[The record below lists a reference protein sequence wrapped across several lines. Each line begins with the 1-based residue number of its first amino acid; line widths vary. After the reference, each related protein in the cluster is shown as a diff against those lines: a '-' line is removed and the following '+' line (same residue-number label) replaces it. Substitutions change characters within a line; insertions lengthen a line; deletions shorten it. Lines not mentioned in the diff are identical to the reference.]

1 MRKYL
6 TILFGMLLA
15 ALTVSTTRADT
26 TVKIL
31 HLQDTPAFLE
41 LWKQIGSEFEKQ
53 NPGVKIDWQYLENEA
68 FKAKLPTT
76 LQSKERPDLFYSWSG
91 GVFYDQARAGVLK
104 DITKSM
110 EGEWA
115 ATLSPAGVKAF
126 TYEGKVYGAPMKT
139 SLEILWFNKELLKK
153 AGVDPASLSTWSGFI
168 DAVKKCKA
176 AGITPLATG
185 GGDKWPLHFYWTML
199 ALRIGGKEAFEAA
212 YNRTGEGFDSPT
224 FVKAGEMFKE
234 LIDLKPF
241 QSGFLGA
248 KFPDA
253 AGYFGDGKA
262 AMFFMGD
269 FLYGV
274 QKKNS
279 QSGKGVPDDQLD
291 FVPFPAVEGGKGN
304 DAILGA
310 VEGWLVSKGA
320 PDEAVKFLRF
330 FLNKENQTKMA
341 AAGIHIPLTLGAET
355 ALPNP
360 FFRRVAEAFNKS
372 PYLQIVYD
380 QLLGANVGRVVN
392 DVSADLAAGAT
403 SPKEAAQAVQEAWE
417 SEK

>member
-1 MRKYL
+1 MKKHL
-6 TILFGMLLA
+6 TILFGMLLT

-76 LQSKERPDLFYSWSG
+76 LQSKERPDLFYSWAG

-115 ATLSPAGVKAF
+115 ATLSPTGVKAF

-176 AGITPLATG
+176 AGITPLATNG
-185 GGDKWPLHFYWTML
+185 RCTSTGPC
-199 ALRIGGKEAFEAA
+199 LRC
-212 YNRTGEGFDSPT
+212 
-224 FVKAGEMFKE
+224 
-234 LIDLKPF
+234 
-241 QSGFLGA
+241 
-248 KFPDA
+248 
-253 AGYFGDGKA
+253 
-262 AMFFMGD
+262 
-269 FLYGV
+269 
-274 QKKNS
+274 
-279 QSGKGVPDDQLD
+279 
-291 FVPFPAVEGGKGN
+291 
-304 DAILGA
+304 
-310 VEGWLVSKGA
+310 
-320 PDEAVKFLRF
+320 
-330 FLNKENQTKMA
+330 
-341 AAGIHIPLTLGAET
+341 
-355 ALPNP
+355 
-360 FFRRVAEAFNKS
+360 
-372 PYLQIVYD
+372 
-380 QLLGANVGRVVN
+380 
-392 DVSADLAAGAT
+392 
-403 SPKEAAQAVQEAWE
+403 E
-417 SEK
+417 SEARRLSKRPIIAPERASTAQHL

>member
-1 MRKYL
+1 MRKHL
-6 TILFGMLLA
+6 TILSGILLA
-15 ALTVSTTRADT
+15 AVTGIASGADT

-31 HLQDTPAFLE
+31 HLQQIPEDLA
-41 LWKQIGSEFEKQ
+41 LWKQIGAEFEKQ
-53 NPGVKIDWQYLENEA
+53 NPGVKIDWQFLENEA

-76 LQSKERPDLFYSWSG
+76 LQSKDRPDLFYSWAG

-126 TYEGKVYGAPMKT
+126 TYDGKVYGAPMKT
-139 SLEILWFNKELLKK
+139 SLEILWYNKELLKK
-153 AGVDPASLSTWSGFI
+153 AGVDPASLTTWNGFLE
-168 DAVKKCKA
+168 AVKKCKA
-176 AGITPLATG
+176 AGITPIATG

-212 YNRTGEGFDSPT
+212 FNRTGEGFDSPT

-234 LIDLKPF
+234 LIDLQPF
-241 QSGFLGA
+241 QPGFLGA
-248 KFPDA
+248 KYPDA

-269 FLYGV
+269 FLYAG
-274 QKKNS
+274 QKTNS

-304 DAILGA
+304 EAVLGA
-310 VEGWLVSKGA
+310 VEGWLVAKGA
-320 PDEAVKFLRF
+320 PDQAVTFLRF

-341 AAGIHIPLTLGAET
+341 AAGVHIPLTLGAE
-355 ALPNP
+355 AGLQNP
-360 FFRRVAEAFNKS
+360 FFRRVAEDFNKS

-392 DVSADLAAGAT
+392 DISADLAAGAIT
-403 SPKEAAQAVQEAWE
+403 PEEAAKTVQEAWE
-417 SEK
+417 AEQ

>member
-6 TILFGMLLA
+6 TILSGILLA
-15 ALTVSTTRADT
+15 ATGIATGADT

-31 HLQDTPAFLE
+31 HLQDNPAFLE
-41 LWKQIGSEFEKQ
+41 VWKQIGAEFEKQ
-53 NPGVKIDWQYLENEA
+53 NPGVKIDWQFLENEA

-76 LQSKERPDLFYSWSG
+76 LQSKERPDLFYSWAG

-126 TYEGKVYGAPMKT
+126 TYDGKVYGAPMKT
-139 SLEILWFNKELLKK
+139 SLEILWYNKELLKK
-153 AGVDPASLSTWSGFI
+153 AGVDPASLSTWKGFL

-176 AGITPLATG
+176 AGITPIATG

-212 YNRTGEGFDSPT
+212 YNHEDEGFDSPT

-234 LIDLKPF
+234 LLDLEPF
-241 QSGFLGA
+241 QPGFLGA

-269 FLYGV
+269 FLYSA
-274 QKKNS
+274 QKSNS
-279 QSGKGVPDDQLD
+279 QSGKGVADDQID
-291 FVPFPAVEGGKGN
+291 FVAFPAVEGGKGN
-304 DAILGA
+304 EDVLGA
-310 VEGWLVSKGA
+310 VEGWLVAKGA
-320 PDEAVKFLRF
+320 PDQAVEFLRF

-341 AAGIHIPLTLGAET
+341 AAGIHIPLTLGAEA

-380 QLLGANVGRVVN
+380 QFLGANVGRVVN
-392 DVSADLAAGAT
+392 DVSADIAAGAIT
-403 SPKEAAQAVQEAWE
+403 PEEAAKTVEEAWE
-417 SEK
+417 SEQ